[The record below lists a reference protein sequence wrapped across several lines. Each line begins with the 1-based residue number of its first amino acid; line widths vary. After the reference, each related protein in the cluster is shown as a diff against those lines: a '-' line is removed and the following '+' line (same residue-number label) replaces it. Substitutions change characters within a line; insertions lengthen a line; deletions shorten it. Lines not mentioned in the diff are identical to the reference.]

1 MCTAYVNNAEKHTGR
16 HLRSVINVIFNTK
29 ELNRLVRCRHAT
41 ATEKQLAR
49 AYLVDIA
56 SFKDIISNANTYNE
70 VQNRMDELEQLGD
83 EFIEGFLLAPILERV
98 GNGIYREG
106 SLWYELVASKSVD
119 MLYQNRQT

>member
-1 MCTAYVNNAEKHTGR
+1 MCTAYINNAEKHTGR
-16 HLRSVINVIFNTK
+16 HLWSIINVIFNTK

-83 EFIEGFLLAPILERV
+83 ELSRV
-98 GNGIYREG
+98 SPSI
-106 SLWYELVASKSVD
+106 
-119 MLYQNRQT
+119 